1 MSSRSFRIVLVLGVA
16 VVLLAVGTVG
26 ALRYAAGLLKTQVEA
41 ALGPESEVGGLDIEG
56 YTIVVRTLR
65 MNAPEGWPPNDAF
78 RAERVVIEPDL
89 RALLSGEVHIGSVV
103 AENVYLCI
111 YREPDG
117 RIRLLPSLLEKV
129 AVGPAVGD
137 AEKPV
142 TKQAATPVTKK
153 AATPVTIDAIEL
165 HSGVIEIFD
174 AQIRKKPH
182 RVRIEGIRA
191 DVGPLAFPALD
202 ADTVLDIS
210 GTVKG
215 PHQDGQV
222 VIDGSIRFSDLD
234 SEINTSLQG
243 VDLVS
248 FEPYLLQST
257 ETGVKRGTL
266 DLEIRSNVTKRVLS
280 APGTMTLSH
289 LQLTGSTFMGLPRQ
303 AVLAAMKNRDDKI
316 TIRFDLGGRLDDP
329 KFSLRENFAMRV
341 GAAVAEGL
349 GVSVR
354 GLATT
359 LGGATQKLTD
369 KLGDLLRR

>member
-1 MSSRSFRIVLVLGVA
+1 MRSKSFRVVIGLGIAVA
-16 VVLLAVGTVG
+16 LLAVGTVV

-65 MNAPEGWPPNDAF
+65 MNAPEDWPPNDAF

-89 RALLSGEVHIGSVV
+89 RALLSGEVRIGGIV
-103 AENVYLCI
+103 AENAYLCI

-117 RIRLLPSLLEKV
+117 RIRLLPSLLEQ
-129 AVGPAVGD
+129 AAGEPASGD
-137 AEKPV
+137 ADK
-142 TKQAATPVTKK
+142 AVTKK
-153 AATPVTIDAIEL
+153 PATPVTIDTIEL

-182 RVRIEGIRA
+182 RIRVEGIRA

-202 ADTVLDIS
+202 AETTLAIS

-215 PHQDGQV
+215 PHQDGRL
-222 VIDGSIRFSDLD
+222 VIDGNIRFSDLD
-234 SEINTSLQG
+234 SEIDTSLQG

-266 DLEIRSNVTKRVLS
+266 DLEVRSKVAKRVLR
-280 APGTMTLSH
+280 APGNMTLSH
-289 LQLTGSTFMGLPRQ
+289 LELTGSTFMGLPRQ

-341 GAAVAEGL
+341 GTAVAEGL
-349 GVSVR
+349 GISVR

>member
-89 RALLSGEVHIGSVV
+89 RALLSGEVHVGSVV
-103 AENVYLCI
+103 AENVYLCV

-117 RIRLLPSLLEKV
+117 RIRLLPSLLETATGES
-129 AVGPAVGD
+129 AVGG

-142 TKQAATPVTKK
+142 TKQ

-182 RVRIEGIRA
+182 RVRIEGIHA

-202 ADTVLDIS
+202 AETTLDIS

-215 PHQDGQV
+215 PHQDGQL
-222 VIDGSIRFSDLD
+222 VIDGSVRFSDLD

-266 DLEIRSNVTKRVLS
+266 DLAIRSKVTKRVLS

-289 LQLTGSTFMGLPRQ
+289 LELTGSTFMGLPRQ

-316 TIRFDLGGRLDDP
+316 TIRFDLGGPIDDP
-329 KFSLRENFAMRV
+329 KFSLRENFAIRV
-341 GAAVAEGL
+341 TAAVAEGL
-349 GVSVR
+349 GISVR